1 MARSD
6 VARIY
11 KGSGWQGW
19 GHFLGTGN
27 QRSKVFLPFVEALA
41 LARDLKLAN
50 QNAWKTWGKDVRL
63 ASRSIPTDGGLF
75 DFTRS
80 AARTPHGGVHVDE
93 LAKSRKI
100 PTRKYYGSI
109 REQGLRPGNIPA
121 APNVVYKGS
130 GWQVRSFVW
139 EGETW
144 EYEGGE
150 GRACETWYQEG

>member
-50 QNAWKTWGKDVRL
+50 QNEWKTWGKDVRL
-63 ASRSIPTDGGLF
+63 VSRSIPYNSIFG
-75 DFTRS
+75 RPS
-80 AARTPHGGVHVDE
+80 ARTPHGGVRVDE

-130 GWQVRSFVW
+130 GWQVRSFVE
-139 EGETW
+139 EGEI
-144 EYEGGE
+144 
-150 GRACETWYQEG
+150 